1 MGSGGA
7 DIHTGSGRSHY
18 PLKPASGD
26 ILPPRKV
33 LCPKC
38 SVTSPNSA
46 TYWDLGFKHT
56 SLWTATSQ
64 ANRRGR
70 HNVSLPFT
78 LFYYVS
84 SSKCKSTNEL
94 LRFGENRQ
102 WSVFPAQDFPKCIL
116 CTSDLTDSLELS
128 NKSHLNLSLSF
139 CIGNL
144 IYMFHMSIFLSPRGH
159 RTYIPC
165 ETQQNVYS
173 TTGKKRPS
181 KIMQTHFYSVGEYD
195 FKLCEFCLCC
205 ICLSL

>member
-1 MGSGGA
+1 MFCSLSKQCYLLGPRIQTHKPVNSYFSG
-7 DIHTGSGRSHY
+7 
-18 PLKPASGD
+18 K
-26 ILPPRKV
+26 
-33 LCPKC
+33 
-38 SVTSPNSA
+38 SP
-46 TYWDLGFKHT
+46 WP
-56 SLWTATSQ
+56 SQ
-64 ANRRGR
+64 C
-70 HNVSLPFT
+70 LPFT
-78 LFYYVS
+78 LLYHVS

-94 LRFGENRQ
+94 LRFGENRR

-116 CTSDLTDSLELS
+116 CTSDLTESLELS

-165 ETQQNVYS
+165 ETEQNVYS